1 MVPLP
6 LFSFLKWGNPLPSV
20 GKGVQHPVVRALE
33 RDHLHRAEEMMAFHS
48 EFSHTSSA
56 PMPRLTN
63 QALRAHGTV
72 ASTLRKGPRAAHP
85 GDMFFSGV
93 HLGKNL
99 KKKKKKKFEETV
111 RGSSPA
117 IWSTFLSAQ
126 HPDKQQCS
134 HPLTGIP
141 TG

>member
-33 RDHLHRAEEMMAFHS
+33 RDHLHRAEEMTAFHS

-99 KKKKKKKFEETV
+99 KKKKKNS
-111 RGSSPA
+111 RR
-117 IWSTFLSAQ
+117 LSVD
-126 HPDKQQCS
+126 PLQQS
-134 HPLTGIP
+134 GPLSLLHSILINSNALIP
-141 TG
+141 